1 MMTLRDVIG
10 AILGPSGSSFP
21 APLALS
27 RPNIIL
33 ASTQE
38 SYLPY
43 RQREEEPE
51 IGPDGEPE
59 FVRVRLPRKK
69 EGEMFGIADQLL
81 GASRIKIM
89 CADGKYRMGR
99 IPGKIKKRMW
109 IREGDLV
116 IVQPWDFQDEKANIQ
131 YRYTKTQAMYLSRKK
146 MIPKSIDVF

>member
-1 MMTLRDVIG
+1 M
-10 AILGPSGSSFP
+10 
-21 APLALS
+21 
-27 RPNIIL
+27 
-33 ASTQE
+33 
-38 SYLPY
+38 PY
-43 RQREEEPE
+43 RREEEEPQ
-51 IGPDGEPE
+51 IGPDGQPE

-69 EGEMFGIADQLL
+69 DGEIFGIADQLL

-116 IVQPWDFQDEKANIQ
+116 IVQPWEFQDEKANIQ

-146 MIPKSIDVF
+146 MLPKSIDVF